1 MKINILYNSSYN
13 FLLIN
18 LNHNLCSRYVW
29 FSLFLQCSKKE
40 NIRSQWKKIILDS
53 YTRTKGCHIIGWK
66 WKLAAYRMKM
76 WKKMQHTSPFCS
88 NSKWH
93 SVVCMT
99 PMCLYTCLTMLGHS
113 PQRDNGCCPG
123 ESPPTFG
130 PGHHWASEQ
139 SEVQPGTC
147 QMDQNIMPQRF
158 PLGTPCLLWPY
169 ESRHCFEPRPTY
181 DPYSSVGSNNGWR
194 I

>member
-1 MKINILYNSSYN
+1 MKIHILYNSSYN

-53 YTRTKGCHIIGWK
+53 YTKTKGCHIIGWK

-88 NSKWH
+88 NSIWH

-99 PMCLYTCLTMLGHS
+99 PMCLYTCLTMLEHS
-113 PQRDNGCCPG
+113 PK
-123 ESPPTFG
+123 ET
-130 PGHHWASEQ
+130 
-139 SEVQPGTC
+139 
-147 QMDQNIMPQRF
+147 MDVV
-158 PLGTPCLLWPY
+158 LGNLL
-169 ESRHCFEPRPTY
+169 PRLDQDIIELLNSLRCNLGRVKWTKT
-181 DPYSSVGSNNGWR
+181 
-194 I
+194 